1 MNIEQQYYESLSTAY
16 RLGYE
21 RRYAEV
27 SEKERPDMKMHYFK
41 RKEPMARVEM
51 VLGFLRGIISG
62 GLCQSLV
69 DVGSGRGAFLFPLMD
84 EFPELKVTSIDI
96 LPHRVELLRCLQDGG
111 MQTLYPILG
120 NICDANVAPDKSA
133 DIVTMLEV
141 LEHIPDT
148 ESAVRNAVRIARSYI
163 VVSVPSK
170 PDDNPE
176 HIHLFSTDDLRRIF
190 TEAGARQ
197 VKFMDVNGHHI
208 MFATL

>member
-1 MNIEQQYYESLSTAY
+1 
-16 RLGYE
+16 
-21 RRYAEV
+21 
-27 SEKERPDMKMHYFK
+27 MHYFK

-51 VLGFLRGIISG
+51 VLGFLRGIIGG

-84 EFPELKVTSIDI
+84 EFPSLDVTSVDI
-96 LPHRVELLRCLQDGG
+96 LPHRVELLQCLRDGG
-111 MQTLYPILG
+111 AENLNPILS
-120 NICDANVAPDKSA
+120 NICVPTVVPDKSA
-133 DIVTMLEV
+133 DVVTMLEV

-148 ESAVRNAVRIARSYI
+148 EAAVSNAVRIARSYV

-176 HIHLFSTDDLRRIF
+176 HIHLFSTDDLSRHF
-190 TEAGARQ
+190 TAAGARQ

-208 MFATL
+208 MVATL